1 MMGRKQEVV
10 QAREEMEE
18 KMGRKLSQDSG
29 VDDDIDGGECQDDID
44 GGECQEIADLFQE
57 QKIAEEVTPFGSRT
71 NSIGSRATSSCS
83 SLLSGGED
91 ARTLELDIF
100 TMCR

>member
-1 MMGRKQEVV
+1 
-10 QAREEMEE
+10 MEE
-18 KMGRKLSQDSG
+18 KMGRKVSQDSG
-29 VDDDIDGGECQDDID
+29 VSDDID
-44 GGECQEIADLFQE
+44 GGECQEIADLFGNDIDGTE

-71 NSIGSRATSSCS
+71 HSMDSRCISSCS